1 MLVTV
6 FAKKGKNCAPAV
18 STAVALRIIPAE
30 RYQQAEE
37 KTTNNENLLQFERK
51 IKGKSHRTKTR
62 EFQPISASFPS
73 LPHTCFSC
81 QPNR

>member
-1 MLVTV
+1 MS
-6 FAKKGKNCAPAV
+6 FGQERAPKSA
-18 STAVALRIIPAE
+18 STTCTN

-62 EFQPISASFPS
+62 EFQPIPASVPS
-73 LPHTCFSC
+73 LPYPDFHRDFSC
-81 QPNR
+81 PPAR